1 MQELLEVITLAY
13 KKLSAQNIVLFLLL
27 IKIIFCA
34 LGGLIVTYVHSKFS
48 YKWLRNNFNIY
59 VGITLPVIGLVITT
73 VIGSNIALSIGMI
86 GALSI
91 VRFRTPIRTP
101 YELVHYF
108 SLLTIG
114 ISAKVD
120 LSITVVLIVLLSILP
135 YFIRRFSLIKDNSSG
150 NDGKLSLNFHGLM
163 KENDFKK
170 ITSDKNI
177 RNYSVKNEGDKYD
190 ISGFMIFDKSVDK
203 DKFLFKKKGSVN
215 EKSILFCLSLV
226 KTRNFNLCPFPKKLF
241 SDKPIVAW
249 APFADEY
256 PPPNENSPVL
266 VSSTSILTSI
276 TFVLVE

>member
-1 MQELLEVITLAY
+1 MQDLFEVFTLAY

-27 IKIIFCA
+27 IKIAFCA
-34 LGGLIVTYVHSKFS
+34 IGGLIITYIHSKFS

-59 VGITLPVIGLVITT
+59 VGVTLPVIGLIITT

-120 LSITVVLIVLLSILP
+120 LSITVILIILLSVLP
-135 YFIRRFSLIKDNSSG
+135 YFIKRFSLTKNNSTGS
-150 NDGKLSLNFHGLM
+150 DGKLTLNFEGLM

-177 RNYSVKNEGDKYD
+177 RNYSVKNEGEKFN
-190 ISGFMIFDKSVDK
+190 ISGFAIFSEVRDK
-203 DKFLFKKKGSVN
+203 DKFLN
-215 EKSILFCLSLV
+215 EWSSKINSYNVDL
-226 KTRNFNLCPFPKKLF
+226 
-241 SDKPIVAW
+241 
-249 APFADEY
+249 DE
-256 PPPNENSPVL
+256 NN
-266 VSSTSILTSI
+266 
-276 TFVLVE
+276 

>member
-1 MQELLEVITLAY
+1 MQDLLEIITLAY

-34 LGGLIVTYVHSKFS
+34 VGGLIVTYIHSKFS

-120 LSITVVLIVLLSILP
+120 LSITLVLIIILSMLP
-135 YFIRRFSLIKDNSSG
+135 YFIKRFSLVGKNSLSESE
-150 NDGKLSLNFHGLM
+150 GKLLLNFQGLM
-163 KENDFKK
+163 KENELNK
-170 ITSDKNI
+170 IVNEKNI
-177 RNYSVKNEGDKYD
+177 KNYSVKKEGDNLN
-190 ISGFMIFDKSVDK
+190 ISGSAVFSNSREKE
-203 DKFLFKKKGSVN
+203 KFLN
-215 EKSILFCLSLV
+215 EWSSKINSYNVDL
-226 KTRNFNLCPFPKKLF
+226 
-241 SDKPIVAW
+241 
-249 APFADEY
+249 DES
-256 PPPNENSPVL
+256 N
-266 VSSTSILTSI
+266 
-276 TFVLVE
+276 

>member
-1 MQELLEVITLAY
+1 MQDLFEVFTLAY

-27 IKIIFCA
+27 IKIAFCA
-34 LGGLIVTYVHSKFS
+34 IGGLIITYIHSKFS

-59 VGITLPVIGLVITT
+59 VGVTLPVIGLIITT

-120 LSITVVLIVLLSILP
+120 LSITVVLIILLSALP
-135 YFIRRFSLIKDNSSG
+135 YFIKRFSLTKNNSTGS
-150 NDGKLSLNFHGLM
+150 DGKLTLNFEGLM

-170 ITSDKNI
+170 ITGDKNI
-177 RNYSVKNEGDKYD
+177 RNYSVKNEGEKFN
-190 ISGFMIFDKSVDK
+190 ISGFAIFSEVRDK
-203 DKFLFKKKGSVN
+203 DKFLN
-215 EKSILFCLSLV
+215 EWSSKINSYNVDL
-226 KTRNFNLCPFPKKLF
+226 
-241 SDKPIVAW
+241 
-249 APFADEY
+249 DE
-256 PPPNENSPVL
+256 NN
-266 VSSTSILTSI
+266 
-276 TFVLVE
+276 

>member
-1 MQELLEVITLAY
+1 MQDLLEIITLAY

-34 LGGLIVTYVHSKFS
+34 VGGLIVTYIHSKFS

-120 LSITVVLIVLLSILP
+120 LSITVVLIIILSMLP
-135 YFIRRFSLIKDNSSG
+135 YFIKRFSLVGKNLLSESE
-150 NDGKLSLNFHGLM
+150 GKLLLNFQGLM
-163 KENDFKK
+163 KENELNK
-170 ITSDKNI
+170 IVNEKNI
-177 RNYSVKNEGDKYD
+177 KNYSVKKEGDNLN
-190 ISGFMIFDKSVDK
+190 ISGSAVFSDSREKE
-203 DKFLFKKKGSVN
+203 KFLN
-215 EKSILFCLSLV
+215 EWSSKINSYNVDL
-226 KTRNFNLCPFPKKLF
+226 
-241 SDKPIVAW
+241 
-249 APFADEY
+249 DES
-256 PPPNENSPVL
+256 N
-266 VSSTSILTSI
+266 
-276 TFVLVE
+276 

>member
-1 MQELLEVITLAY
+1 MQDLLEILTLAY

-27 IKIIFCA
+27 IKIVFCA
-34 LGGLIVTYVHSKFS
+34 VGGLIVTYIHSKFS

-59 VGITLPVIGLVITT
+59 VGITLPVIGLIITT

-120 LSITVVLIVLLSILP
+120 LSITIVLITLLSILP
-135 YFIRRFSLIKDNSSG
+135 YFIKRFSLLSKDTTGSN
-150 NDGKLSLNFHGLM
+150 GKLSLNFQGTM
-163 KENDFKK
+163 NEKDFKK

-177 RNYSVKNEGDKYD
+177 RNYSVKNEGDNFN
-190 ISGFMIFDKSVDK
+190 ISGYAIFNKNSDK
-203 DKFLFKKKGSVN
+203 DNFLN
-215 EKSILFCLSLV
+215 EWSSKINNYNVDL
-226 KTRNFNLCPFPKKLF
+226 
-241 SDKPIVAW
+241 
-249 APFADEY
+249 DE
-256 PPPNENSPVL
+256 NN
-266 VSSTSILTSI
+266 
-276 TFVLVE
+276 

>member
-1 MQELLEVITLAY
+1 MQDLFEVFTLAY

-27 IKIIFCA
+27 IKIVFCA
-34 LGGLIVTYVHSKFS
+34 IGGLIITYIHSKFS

-59 VGITLPVIGLVITT
+59 VGITLPVIGLIITT

-120 LSITVVLIVLLSILP
+120 LSITVVLIVLLSALP
-135 YFIRRFSLIKDNSSG
+135 YSIKRFSLTKNNSSG
-150 NDGKLSLNFHGLM
+150 SDGKLTLSFEGLM

-170 ITSDKNI
+170 ITVDKNI
-177 RNYSVKNEGDKYD
+177 RNYSVKNEGEKFN
-190 ISGFMIFDKSVDK
+190 ISGFAIFSEVRDK
-203 DKFLFKKKGSVN
+203 DKFLN
-215 EKSILFCLSLV
+215 EWSSKINSYNVDL
-226 KTRNFNLCPFPKKLF
+226 
-241 SDKPIVAW
+241 
-249 APFADEY
+249 DE
-256 PPPNENSPVL
+256 NN
-266 VSSTSILTSI
+266 
-276 TFVLVE
+276 

>member
-1 MQELLEVITLAY
+1 MQDLFEVFTLAY

-27 IKIIFCA
+27 IKIAFCA
-34 LGGLIVTYVHSKFS
+34 IGGLIITYIHSKFS

-59 VGITLPVIGLVITT
+59 VGITLPVIGLIITT

-120 LSITVVLIVLLSILP
+120 LSITVVLIILLSVLP
-135 YFIRRFSLIKDNSSG
+135 YFIKRFSLTKDNSSG
-150 NDGKLSLNFHGLM
+150 SDGKLTLNFEGLM

-170 ITSDKNI
+170 ITGDKNI
-177 RNYSVKNEGDKYD
+177 RNYSVKNEGEKFN
-190 ISGFMIFDKSVDK
+190 ISGFAIFSEVRDK
-203 DKFLFKKKGSVN
+203 DKFLN
-215 EKSILFCLSLV
+215 EWSSKINSYNVDL
-226 KTRNFNLCPFPKKLF
+226 
-241 SDKPIVAW
+241 
-249 APFADEY
+249 DE
-256 PPPNENSPVL
+256 NN
-266 VSSTSILTSI
+266 
-276 TFVLVE
+276 

>member
-1 MQELLEVITLAY
+1 MQDLLEIITLAY

-27 IKIIFCA
+27 IKIVFCA
-34 LGGLIVTYVHSKFS
+34 IGGLVVTYVHSKFS

-120 LSITVVLIVLLSILP
+120 LSITLILISLLSILP
-135 YFIRRFSLIKDNSSG
+135 YFIKRFSLINKNTLDDN
-150 NDGKLSLNFHGLM
+150 GKLSLNFQGLM

-170 ITSDKNI
+170 IISVKNI
-177 RNYSVKNEGDKYD
+177 RNYSVKNEGDNFN
-190 ISGFMIFDKSVDK
+190 ISGYALFNEVRDK
-203 DKFLFKKKGSVN
+203 DKFLN
-215 EKSILFCLSLV
+215 EWS
-226 KTRNFNLCPFPKKLF
+226 PKINSYNVDL
-241 SDKPIVAW
+241 
-249 APFADEY
+249 DE
-256 PPPNENSPVL
+256 NN
-266 VSSTSILTSI
+266 
-276 TFVLVE
+276 

>member
-1 MQELLEVITLAY
+1 MQDLLEILTLAY

-27 IKIIFCA
+27 IKIFFCA
-34 LGGLIVTYVHSKFS
+34 LGGLVVTYIHSKFS

-120 LSITVVLIVLLSILP
+120 LSITIVLIIILSILP
-135 YFIRRFSLIKDNSSG
+135 YFIKRFSLLSKDTTG
-150 NDGKLSLNFHGLM
+150 NNGKLSLNFQGLM
-163 KENDFKK
+163 NAKDFKK
-170 ITSDKNI
+170 IISDKNI
-177 RNYSVKNEGDKYD
+177 RNYSVKNEGDNIN
-190 ISGFMIFDKSVDK
+190 ISGHAIFNETSDK
-203 DKFLFKKKGSVN
+203 DNFLHEWSSKINNYNVD
-215 EKSILFCLSLV
+215 L
-226 KTRNFNLCPFPKKLF
+226 
-241 SDKPIVAW
+241 
-249 APFADEY
+249 DE
-256 PPPNENSPVL
+256 NN
-266 VSSTSILTSI
+266 
-276 TFVLVE
+276 